1 MRGFLSFCS
10 GRRCKGIQRLLE
22 KFMADRRIRA
32 FCLSLSGSSLR
43 NGGNRR
49 RFFFRPLEA
58 VMTSVVTLG
67 VFLIPLIAVLISY
80 DAFVGEQEHGTLI
93 LLFNLSALPTGAFNR
108 QTSRAK
114 CCTRRLPASW
124 FFRIA
129 APYGIKCSAVRPHK
143 T

>member
-1 MRGFLSFCS
+1 MRSFLSSVRVVAAKEFRDCWRNLWLIVGS
-10 GRRCKGIQRLLE
+10 AL
-22 KFMADRRIRA
+22 FA
-32 FCLSLSGSSLR
+32 CLSLAVVFGTAAI
-43 NGGNRR
+43 GGD
-49 RFFFRPLEA
+49 FSFRPLEA

-93 LLFNLSALPTGAFNR
+93 LLLTYPLSRPGAFNR

-129 APYGIKCSAVRPHK
+129 APYGIKCSALRPHK